1 MKGYALSRVAQYAR
15 YHYISQSKNYLSLLF
30 TMFAMPALIAI
41 LSRNM
46 HDVPGIAMAIYIFGS
61 IGFAVRTTFS
71 MRERTSK
78 IREMTLPVSAEERM
92 TFMFFNLAVAFPLV
106 CFITASLA
114 IVVAY
119 PFSYSRE
126 IGEAF
131 EELLSDGFLV
141 WPVYIIVQIIASSSL
156 LINLLARR
164 NLFVAYLG
172 AFAGVVIFFAIT
184 GRLVLLHID
193 EHWAEESMFMNVY
206 VPEPV
211 AITLFCLVPVVI
223 YAFAY
228 LALRRRQMK
237 W

>member
-1 MKGYALSRVAQYAR
+1 MKGYSLSRVAQYAR

-30 TMFAMPALIAI
+30 TMFAMPAIIGI
-41 LSRNM
+41 LSRDM
-46 HDVPGIAMAIYIFGS
+46 HDVPGIAMAIYLFGV
-61 IGFAVRTTFS
+61 IGFAANTTVS
-71 MRERTSK
+71 MRERTTK

-92 TFMFFNLAVAFPLV
+92 TFMFFNLVVAFPLV

-126 IGEAF
+126 IGAAF
-131 EELLSDGFLV
+131 EELLSSGFLE
-141 WPVYIIVQIIASSSL
+141 WPIYIIVQIVASSSL

-172 AFAGVVIFFAIT
+172 AFAGIVTFFAIM
-184 GRLVLLHID
+184 GRTVVEILENFDYQLQYVD
-193 EHWAEESMFMNVY
+193 VY
-206 VPEPV
+206 LPEPV

>member
-1 MKGYALSRVAQYAR
+1 MKGYSLSRVAQYAR

-78 IREMTLPVSAEERM
+78 VREMTLPVSAEERM
-92 TFMFFNLAVAFPLV
+92 TFMFFNLAVAFPLL

-119 PFSYSRE
+119 PFSYSHE
-126 IGEAF
+126 IGTAF
-131 EELLSDGFLV
+131 EQLLSDGFLV

-172 AFAGVVIFFAIT
+172 AFAGVVTFLAIT
-184 GRLVLLHID
+184 GRAVVEILENFDDRLQ
-193 EHWAEESMFMNVY
+193 Y
-206 VPEPV
+206 VDVHFPEPV
-211 AITLFCLVPVVI
+211 GITLFCLVPVVI

>member
-1 MKGYALSRVAQYAR
+1 MKGYSLSRVAQYAR

-30 TMFAMPALIAI
+30 TMFAMPAIIAI
-41 LSRNM
+41 LSRDM
-46 HDVPGIAMAIYIFGS
+46 HDVPGIAMAIYLFGA

-78 IREMTLPVSAEERM
+78 VREMTLPVSAEERM

-119 PFSYSRE
+119 PFSYSRD
-126 IGEAF
+126 IGAAF
-131 EELLSDGFLV
+131 EELLSSGFLE
-141 WPVYIIVQIIASSSL
+141 WPIYIIVQIIASSSL

-172 AFAGVVIFFAIT
+172 AFAGVVTFLAIM
-184 GRLVLLHID
+184 GRAVVEFLENFYHLQYV
-193 EHWAEESMFMNVY
+193 NVY
-206 VPEPV
+206 IPEPV

-228 LALRRRQMK
+228 WALRRRQMK

>member
-1 MKGYALSRVAQYAR
+1 MKGYSLSRVAQYAR

-30 TMFAMPALIAI
+30 TMFAMPAIIAI

-46 HDVPGIAMAIYIFGS
+46 HDVPGVAMVIYLFGA

-78 IREMTLPVSAEERM
+78 VREMTLPVSAEERM

-119 PFSYSRE
+119 PFSYSRD
-126 IGEAF
+126 IGAAF
-131 EELLSDGFLV
+131 EELLSSGVLE
-141 WPVYIIVQIIASSSL
+141 WPIYIIVQIIASSSL

-172 AFAGVVIFFAIT
+172 AFAGVVTFLAIM
-184 GRLVLLHID
+184 GRAVVEILENFDDRLQYVD
-193 EHWAEESMFMNVY
+193 VY
-206 VPEPV
+206 LPEPV

>member
-1 MKGYALSRVAQYAR
+1 MKGYSLSRVAQYAR

-30 TMFAMPALIAI
+30 TMFAMPAIIGI

-46 HDVPGIAMAIYIFGS
+46 HDVPGVAMAIYLFGA

-78 IREMTLPVSAEERM
+78 VREMTLPVSAEERM

-114 IVVAY
+114 IVVTY

-126 IGEAF
+126 IVAAF
-131 EELLSDGFLV
+131 EELLSSGFFE
-141 WPVYIIVQIIASSSL
+141 WPIYIIVQIIASSSL

-172 AFAGVVIFFAIT
+172 AFAGVVTFLAIM
-184 GRLVLLHID
+184 GRALVEILENFDDQLQYV
-193 EHWAEESMFMNVY
+193 NVY
-206 VPEPV
+206 LPEPV

>member
-1 MKGYALSRVAQYAR
+1 MKGYSLSRVAQYAR

-30 TMFAMPALIAI
+30 TMFAMPAIIAI
-41 LSRNM
+41 LSRDM
-46 HDVPGIAMAIYIFGS
+46 RDVPGIAMAIYLFGA

-78 IREMTLPVSAEERM
+78 VREMTLPVSAEERM

-126 IGEAF
+126 IGAAF
-131 EELLSDGFLV
+131 EELLSSGFFE
-141 WPVYIIVQIIASSSL
+141 WPIYIIVQIIASSSL

-172 AFAGVVIFFAIT
+172 AFAGVVTFLAIM
-184 GRLVLLHID
+184 GRAVVEILENFDDRLQYVD
-193 EHWAEESMFMNVY
+193 VY
-206 VPEPV
+206 LPEPV

-228 LALRRRQMK
+228 WALRCRQMK

>member
-1 MKGYALSRVAQYAR
+1 MKGYSLSRVAQYAR

-30 TMFAMPALIAI
+30 TMFAMPAIIAI
-41 LSRNM
+41 LSRDM
-46 HDVPGIAMAIYIFGS
+46 HAVPGIATAIYLFGA

-78 IREMTLPVSAEERM
+78 VREMTLPVSAEERM

-119 PFSYSRE
+119 PFSYSRD
-126 IGEAF
+126 IGAAF
-131 EELLSDGFLV
+131 EELLSSGVLE
-141 WPVYIIVQIIASSSL
+141 WPIYIIVQIIASSSL

-172 AFAGVVIFFAIT
+172 AFAGVVAFLAIT
-184 GRLVLLHID
+184 GRALVEILENFDDQLQYV
-193 EHWAEESMFMNVY
+193 NVY
-206 VPEPV
+206 IPEPV

-228 LALRRRQMK
+228 WALRRRQMK

>member
-1 MKGYALSRVAQYAR
+1 MKGYSLSRVAQYAR

-30 TMFAMPALIAI
+30 TMFAMPVLIGI
-41 LSRNM
+41 LSRDM
-46 HDVPGIAMAIYIFGS
+46 HAVPGIATAIYLFGG
-61 IGFAVRTTFS
+61 IGFPVRTTFS

-78 IREMTLPVSAEERM
+78 VREMTLPVSAEERM

-126 IGEAF
+126 IGAAF
-131 EELLSDGFLV
+131 EQLLSNGFLE
-141 WPVYIIVQIIASSSL
+141 WPIYIIVQIIASSSL

-172 AFAGVVIFFAIT
+172 AFAGVVTVLAIM
-184 GRLVLLHID
+184 GRAVVEILENFDDRLQYV
-193 EHWAEESMFMNVY
+193 NVY
-206 VPEPV
+206 LPEPV

>member
-1 MKGYALSRVAQYAR
+1 MKGYSLSRVAQYAR

-30 TMFAMPALIAI
+30 TMFAMPAIIAI
-41 LSRNM
+41 LSRDM
-46 HDVPGIAMAIYIFGS
+46 HDVPGVAMAIYLFGA

-78 IREMTLPVSAEERM
+78 VREMTLPVSAEERM
-92 TFMFFNLAVAFPLV
+92 TFMFFNLAVAFPLA
-106 CFITASLA
+106 CLITASLA

-126 IGEAF
+126 IGAAF
-131 EELLSDGFLV
+131 EELLSSGFLE
-141 WPVYIIVQIIASSSL
+141 WPIYIIVQIIASSSL

-172 AFAGVVIFFAIT
+172 AFAGVVTFLAIT
-184 GRLVLLHID
+184 GRAVVEILENFDDKLQYV
-193 EHWAEESMFMNVY
+193 NVY
-206 VPEPV
+206 LPEPV

-228 LALRRRQMK
+228 WALRRRQMK

>member
-1 MKGYALSRVAQYAR
+1 MKGYSLSRVAQYAR
-15 YHYISQSKNYLSLLF
+15 YHYISQGKNYLSLWF

-41 LSRNM
+41 LSRDM
-46 HDVPGIAMAIYIFGS
+46 RDVPGVATAIYLFGS

-78 IREMTLPVSAEERM
+78 VREMTLPVSAEERM

-114 IVVAY
+114 IVVTY

-126 IGEAF
+126 IGAAF
-131 EELLSDGFLV
+131 EELLSSGFLE
-141 WPVYIIVQIIASSSL
+141 WPIYIIVQIIASSSL

-172 AFAGVVIFFAIT
+172 AFAGVVTFFAIT
-184 GRLVLLHID
+184 GRLLVLHID
-193 EHWAEESMFMNVY
+193 KHWADEAMFMTVHL
-206 VPEPV
+206 PEPV

>member
-1 MKGYALSRVAQYAR
+1 MSENLPQLTFFSNLIYCFIYGSILSG
-15 YHYISQSKNYLSLLF
+15 
-30 TMFAMPALIAI
+30 I

-46 HDVPGIAMAIYIFGS
+46 HDVPGISMAIYLFGA

-78 IREMTLPVSAEERM
+78 VREMTLPVSAEERM
-92 TFMFFNLAVAFPLV
+92 TFMFFNLAVAYPLA
-106 CFITASLA
+106 CLITASLA
-114 IVVAY
+114 IVVTY

-126 IGEAF
+126 IGAAF
-131 EELLSDGFLV
+131 EELLSSGFLE
-141 WPVYIIVQIIASSSL
+141 WPIYIIVQIIASSSL

-172 AFAGVVIFFAIT
+172 AFAGVVTFLAIT
-184 GRLVLLHID
+184 GRAVVEILENFDDQLQYV
-193 EHWAEESMFMNVY
+193 NVY
-206 VPEPV
+206 LPEPV

>member
-1 MKGYALSRVAQYAR
+1 MKGYSLSRVAQYAR
-15 YHYISQSKNYLSLLF
+15 YHYISQGKNYLSLLF
-30 TMFAMPALIAI
+30 TMFAMPAIIAI

-131 EELLSDGFLV
+131 EELLSDGFFV

-172 AFAGVVIFFAIT
+172 AFAGVVTFLAIM
-184 GRLVLLHID
+184 GRAVVEILENFDCQLQ
-193 EHWAEESMFMNVY
+193 Y
-206 VPEPV
+206 VDIYLPEPV
-211 AITLFCLVPVVI
+211 GITLFCLVPVVI

>member
-30 TMFAMPALIAI
+30 TMFAMPAIIGI

-46 HDVPGIAMAIYIFGS
+46 YDVPGIAMAIYLFGA

-126 IGEAF
+126 IGAAF
-131 EELLSDGFLV
+131 EELLSSGFLE
-141 WPVYIIVQIIASSSL
+141 WPIYIIVQIIASSSL

-172 AFAGVVIFFAIT
+172 AFAGVVTFLAIM
-184 GRLVLLHID
+184 GRAVVEILENFDCQLQYVD
-193 EHWAEESMFMNVY
+193 VY
-206 VPEPV
+206 LPEPV
-211 AITLFCLVPVVI
+211 GITLFCLVPVVI

>member
-1 MKGYALSRVAQYAR
+1 MKGYSLSRVAQYAR

-41 LSRNM
+41 LSRDM
-46 HDVPGIAMAIYIFGS
+46 RDVPGIATAIYLFGS

-78 IREMTLPVSAEERM
+78 VREMTLPVSAEERM

-114 IVVAY
+114 IVVTY
-119 PFSYSRE
+119 PFSYSRD
-126 IGEAF
+126 IGAAF
-131 EELLSDGFLV
+131 EELLSSGVLE
-141 WPVYIIVQIIASSSL
+141 WPIYIIVQIIASSSL

-172 AFAGVVIFFAIT
+172 AFAGVVTFLAIM
-184 GRLVLLHID
+184 GRAVVEFLENFYQLQYV
-193 EHWAEESMFMNVY
+193 NVY
-206 VPEPV
+206 LPEPV

>member
-1 MKGYALSRVAQYAR
+1 MKGYSLSRVAQYAR
-15 YHYISQSKNYLSLLF
+15 YHYISQNKNYLSLLF
-30 TMFAMPALIAI
+30 TMFAMPAIVGI
-41 LSRNM
+41 LSRDM
-46 HDVPGIAMAIYIFGS
+46 HDVPGIAVAIYLFGV
-61 IGFAVRTTFS
+61 IGFATSTTFS

-92 TFMFFNLAVAFPLV
+92 TFMFFNLVVAFPLV

-126 IGEAF
+126 IGTAF
-131 EELLSDGFLV
+131 EELLSSGFLE
-141 WPVYIIVQIIASSSL
+141 WPIYIIVQIVASSSL

-172 AFAGVVIFFAIT
+172 AFAGVVTFFAIM
-184 GRLVLLHID
+184 GRTIVEILENFDYQLQYVD
-193 EHWAEESMFMNVY
+193 VY
-206 VPEPV
+206 IPEPV

>member
-1 MKGYALSRVAQYAR
+1 MKGYSLSRVAQYAR

-30 TMFAMPALIAI
+30 TMFAMPAIIAI

-172 AFAGVVIFFAIT
+172 AFAGVVTFLAIT
-184 GRLVLLHID
+184 GRAVVEILENFDCQLQYVD
-193 EHWAEESMFMNVY
+193 VY
-206 VPEPV
+206 LPEPV
-211 AITLFCLVPVVI
+211 GITLFCLVPVVI

>member
-1 MKGYALSRVAQYAR
+1 MKGYSLSRVAQYAR

-41 LSRNM
+41 LSRDM
-46 HDVPGIAMAIYIFGS
+46 HDVPGIATAIYLFGS

-119 PFSYSRE
+119 PFSYSRD
-126 IGEAF
+126 IGAAF
-131 EELLSDGFLV
+131 EELLSRGFLE
-141 WPVYIIVQIIASSSL
+141 WPIYIIVQIIASSSL

-172 AFAGVVIFFAIT
+172 AFAGVVTFLAIM
-184 GRLVLLHID
+184 GRAVVEFLENFYHLQYV
-193 EHWAEESMFMNVY
+193 NVY
-206 VPEPV
+206 IPEPV

-228 LALRRRQMK
+228 LVLRRRQMK

>member
-15 YHYISQSKNYLSLLF
+15 YHYISQGKNYLSLWF

-41 LSRNM
+41 LSRDM
-46 HDVPGIAMAIYIFGS
+46 RDVPGIATAIYLFGS

-78 IREMTLPVSAEERM
+78 VREMTLPVSAEERM
-92 TFMFFNLAVAFPLV
+92 TFMFFNLAVAYPLA
-106 CFITASLA
+106 CLITASLA

-119 PFSYSRE
+119 PFSYSRD
-126 IGEAF
+126 IGAAF
-131 EELLSDGFLV
+131 EELLSSGVLE
-141 WPVYIIVQIIASSSL
+141 WPIYIIVQIIASSSL

-172 AFAGVVIFFAIT
+172 AFAGVVTFLAIT
-184 GRLVLLHID
+184 GRAVVEILENFDDQLQYV
-193 EHWAEESMFMNVY
+193 NVY
-206 VPEPV
+206 LPEPV

>member
-30 TMFAMPALIAI
+30 TMFAMPAIIGI
-41 LSRNM
+41 LSRSM
-46 HDVPGIAMAIYIFGS
+46 LDVPGIAMAIYLFGA

-78 IREMTLPVSAEERM
+78 VREMTLPVSAEERM
-92 TFMFFNLAVAFPLV
+92 TFMFFNLAVAYPLA
-106 CFITASLA
+106 CLITASLA
-114 IVVAY
+114 IVVTY

-131 EELLSDGFLV
+131 EELLSSGFFE
-141 WPVYIIVQIIASSSL
+141 WPIYIIVQIIASSSL

-172 AFAGVVIFFAIT
+172 AFAGVVTFLAIT
-184 GRLVLLHID
+184 GRALVEILENFDDQLQ
-193 EHWAEESMFMNVY
+193 Y
-206 VPEPV
+206 VNIYLPEPV

>member
-1 MKGYALSRVAQYAR
+1 MKGYSLSRVAQYAR

-30 TMFAMPALIAI
+30 LMFAMPAIFGI
-41 LSRNM
+41 LSRDM
-46 HDVPGIAMAIYIFGS
+46 LDVPGIAMAIYLFGA

-78 IREMTLPVSAEERM
+78 VREMTLPVSAEERM
-92 TFMFFNLAVAFPLV
+92 TFMFFNLAVAYPLA
-106 CFITASLA
+106 CLITASLA
-114 IVVAY
+114 IVVTY

-126 IGEAF
+126 IGAAF
-131 EELLSDGFLV
+131 EELLSSGFLE
-141 WPVYIIVQIIASSSL
+141 WPIYIIVQIIASSSL

-172 AFAGVVIFFAIT
+172 AFAGVVTFLAIT
-184 GRLVLLHID
+184 GRAVVEILENFDDQLQYV
-193 EHWAEESMFMNVY
+193 NVY
-206 VPEPV
+206 LPEPV

>member
-1 MKGYALSRVAQYAR
+1 MKGYSLSRVAQYAR

-30 TMFAMPALIAI
+30 TMFAMPAIIAI
-41 LSRNM
+41 LSRDM
-46 HDVPGIAMAIYIFGS
+46 HDVPGIAMAIYLFGA

-78 IREMTLPVSAEERM
+78 VREMTLPVSAEERM
-92 TFMFFNLAVAFPLV
+92 TFMFFNLAVAYPLA
-106 CFITASLA
+106 CLITASLA
-114 IVVAY
+114 IVVTY

-126 IGEAF
+126 IGTAF
-131 EELLSDGFLV
+131 EQLLSDGFLE
-141 WPVYIIVQIIASSSL
+141 WPIYIIVQIIASSSL

-172 AFAGVVIFFAIT
+172 AFAGVVTFLAIT
-184 GRLVLLHID
+184 GRAVVEILENFDDKLQYV
-193 EHWAEESMFMNVY
+193 NVY
-206 VPEPV
+206 LPEPV

-228 LALRRRQMK
+228 WALRRRQMK

>member
-1 MKGYALSRVAQYAR
+1 MAQYAR

-30 TMFAMPALIAI
+30 TMFAMPAIIAI

-114 IVVAY
+114 IVVTY
-119 PFSYSRE
+119 PFSYSHE
-126 IGEAF
+126 IGTAF

-172 AFAGVVIFFAIT
+172 AFAGVVTFLAIM
-184 GRLVLLHID
+184 GRAVVEILENFDCQLQ
-193 EHWAEESMFMNVY
+193 Y
-206 VPEPV
+206 VDIYLPEPV
-211 AITLFCLVPVVI
+211 GITLFCLVPVVI

>member
-41 LSRNM
+41 LSRDM
-46 HDVPGIAMAIYIFGS
+46 HDVPGIATAIYLFGG

-78 IREMTLPVSAEERM
+78 VREMTLPVSAEERM

-106 CFITASLA
+106 CFITAALA
-114 IVVAY
+114 IVVTY

-131 EELLSDGFLV
+131 EELLSSGFLE
-141 WPVYIIVQIIASSSL
+141 WPIYIIVQIIASSSL

-172 AFAGVVIFFAIT
+172 AFAGVVTFLAIT
-184 GRLVLLHID
+184 GRAVVEILENFDYQLQYVD
-193 EHWAEESMFMNVY
+193 VY
-206 VPEPV
+206 LPEPV

>member
-15 YHYISQSKNYLSLLF
+15 YHYISQGKNYLSLWF
-30 TMFAMPALIAI
+30 TMFAMPAIFAI
-41 LSRNM
+41 LSRDM
-46 HDVPGIAMAIYIFGS
+46 RDVPGIATAIYLFGS

-78 IREMTLPVSAEERM
+78 VREMTLPVSAEERM

-172 AFAGVVIFFAIT
+172 AFAGVVTFLAIT
-184 GRLVLLHID
+184 GRAVVEILENFDCQLQYD
-193 EHWAEESMFMNVY
+193 DVY
-206 VPEPV
+206 LPEPV
-211 AITLFCLVPVVI
+211 GITLFCLVPVVI

>member
-1 MKGYALSRVAQYAR
+1 MKGYSLSRVAQYAR

-78 IREMTLPVSAEERM
+78 VREMTLPVSAEERM

-119 PFSYSRE
+119 PFSYSHE
-126 IGEAF
+126 IGTAF
-131 EELLSDGFLV
+131 EQLLSDGFLV

-172 AFAGVVIFFAIT
+172 AFAGVVAFFAIT
-184 GRLVLLHID
+184 GRAVVEILENFDCQLQYVD
-193 EHWAEESMFMNVY
+193 VY
-206 VPEPV
+206 LPEPV
-211 AITLFCLVPVVI
+211 GITLFCLVPVVI

>member
-1 MKGYALSRVAQYAR
+1 
-15 YHYISQSKNYLSLLF
+15 
-30 TMFAMPALIAI
+30 MFAMPAIIGI
-41 LSRNM
+41 LSRDM
-46 HDVPGIAMAIYIFGS
+46 LDVPGISMAIYLFGA

-78 IREMTLPVSAEERM
+78 VREMTLPVSAEERM
-92 TFMFFNLAVAFPLV
+92 TFMFFNLAVAYPLA
-106 CFITASLA
+106 CLITASLA
-114 IVVAY
+114 IVVTY

-126 IGEAF
+126 IGAAF
-131 EELLSDGFLV
+131 EELLSSGFLE
-141 WPVYIIVQIIASSSL
+141 WPIYIIVQIIASSSL

-172 AFAGVVIFFAIT
+172 AFAGVVTFLAIM
-184 GRLVLLHID
+184 GRAVVEILENFDDQLQYV
-193 EHWAEESMFMNVY
+193 NVY
-206 VPEPV
+206 LPDPV

>member
-1 MKGYALSRVAQYAR
+1 
-15 YHYISQSKNYLSLLF
+15 
-30 TMFAMPALIAI
+30 
-41 LSRNM
+41 
-46 HDVPGIAMAIYIFGS
+46 
-61 IGFAVRTTFS
+61 
-71 MRERTSK
+71 
-78 IREMTLPVSAEERM
+78 M

-119 PFSYSRE
+119 PFSYSHE
-126 IGEAF
+126 IGTAF
-131 EELLSDGFLV
+131 EELLSNGFLE
-141 WPVYIIVQIIASSSL
+141 WPIYIIVQIIASSSL

-172 AFAGVVIFFAIT
+172 AFAGVVTFFAIT
-184 GRLVLLHID
+184 GRLVVLHI
-193 EHWAEESMFMNVY
+193 ERWAEEAMFMNVY

>member
-1 MKGYALSRVAQYAR
+1 MKSYSLSRVAQYAR

-41 LSRNM
+41 LSRDM
-46 HDVPGIAMAIYIFGS
+46 RDVPGIATAIYLFGS

-78 IREMTLPVSAEERM
+78 VREMTLPVSAEERM

-126 IGEAF
+126 IGAAF
-131 EELLSDGFLV
+131 EELLSSGVLE
-141 WPVYIIVQIIASSSL
+141 WPIYIIVQIIASSSL

-172 AFAGVVIFFAIT
+172 AFAGVVTFFAIM
-184 GRLVLLHID
+184 GRAVVEFLENFYHLQYV
-193 EHWAEESMFMNVY
+193 NVY
-206 VPEPV
+206 IPEPV

>member
-1 MKGYALSRVAQYAR
+1 MKGYSLSRVAQYAR

-41 LSRNM
+41 LSRDM
-46 HDVPGIAMAIYIFGS
+46 RDVPGIATAIYLFGS

-78 IREMTLPVSAEERM
+78 VREMTLPVSTEERM

-126 IGEAF
+126 IGAAF
-131 EELLSDGFLV
+131 EELLSSGFFE
-141 WPVYIIVQIIASSSL
+141 WPIYIIVQIIASSSL

-172 AFAGVVIFFAIT
+172 AFAGVVTFLAIM
-184 GRLVLLHID
+184 GRAVVEILENFYHLQYV
-193 EHWAEESMFMNVY
+193 NVY
-206 VPEPV
+206 LPEPV

-228 LALRRRQMK
+228 WALRRRQMK